1 MKGWCWE
8 EVPPLQNFQFFSI
21 PKFREAYNT
30 NRVLMGQTQQLETA
44 LKCCNT
50 VLCGHDIAKV
60 MVHRGVN
67 DFRSPNIGNGLLY
80 LNEQFTL
87 TLDLYISLPFF
98 SSRTAKMGEILS
110 FSWEANAIDRILT
123 NAWCTNEIRLGVTL
137 RWQFSHFIFLCRGTT
152 GGRGETGVLALK
164 HVEVERLPE

>member
-1 MKGWCWE
+1 
-8 EVPPLQNFQFFSI
+8 
-21 PKFREAYNT
+21 
-30 NRVLMGQTQQLETA
+30 MGQKQQLGTA

-67 DFRSPNIGNGLLY
+67 DFRSPNIGNGLLC

-87 TLDLYISLPFF
+87 TLGLYVSIPFF

-110 FSWEANAIDRILT
+110 FS
-123 NAWCTNEIRLGVTL
+123 
-137 RWQFSHFIFLCRGTT
+137 
-152 GGRGETGVLALK
+152 
-164 HVEVERLPE
+164 